1 MELLNLYNDH
11 RYRDVVLEMKQLL
24 EDKMLS
30 IGDLMEHTG

>member
-1 MELLNLYNDH
+1 
-11 RYRDVVLEMKQLL
+11 VVLEMKQLL